1 MKSRAFRWKTR
12 TGTINMADLPSVFWS
27 GWIAVLTLVS
37 LAAMVWL
44 VWSIYFGRDAGHGSE
59 SGPVWDGNLREGNR
73 PPPMW
78 WFWLLFGSLI
88 FSIIYLML
96 FPGLGAFPGM
106 LNWSQGSRVA
116 ESYDEYE
123 ARFAGARAE
132 IAAMS
137 LAEIQNERGLM
148 AVAERIFRRECAV
161 CHGPEGRGQ
170 ANLFPNLFD
179 VDWQWGGGEE
189 QIRQSI
195 RGGRN
200 AVMVGWAPVLGGEGI
215 EQAGEYVLSLAG
227 GVDEDHPGKAAYD
240 QNCAVCHGADGGGNI
255 LLGASR
261 LSDPV
266 WLYGGDRESI
276 RETLTHGRFG
286 VMPAF
291 DEQRL
296 DDTQLQLILALL
308 VR

>member
-1 MKSRAFRWKTR
+1 
-12 TGTINMADLPSVFWS
+12 MADMPSAFWS

-37 LAAMVWL
+37 LAGMVWL
-44 VWSIYFGRDAGHGSE
+44 VWSVYFGRDRGHDSE
-59 SGPVWDGNLREGNR
+59 AGPVWDSDLEEGER
-73 PPPMW
+73 PAPMW

-88 FSIIYLML
+88 FSLVYLML
-96 FPGLGAFPGM
+96 FPGLGNFAG
-106 LNWSQGSRVA
+106 LLDWSQGSRVA

-123 ARFAGARAE
+123 ARFAGVRAE
-132 IAAMS
+132 IAEMS
-137 LAEIQNERGLM
+137 LAEIQNDSELM
-148 AVAERIFRRECAV
+148 AVAERIFSRECAI
-161 CHGPEGRGQ
+161 CHGPAGRGQ
-170 ANLFPNLFD
+170 AGMFPNLHD

-189 QIRQSI
+189 RVRQSI

-200 AVMVGWAPVLGGEGI
+200 AVMVGWEAVLGGEGV
-215 EQAGEYVLSLAG
+215 EQVGDYVLSLAD

-240 QNCAVCHGADGGGNI
+240 QNCMVCHGADGGGNA

-261 LSDPV
+261 LSDRI
-266 WLYGGDRESI
+266 WLYGGDPESI
-276 RETLTHGRFG
+276 RDTLTNGRFG

>member
-12 TGTINMADLPSVFWS
+12 MGTIMADLPSVFWS

-44 VWSIYFGRDAGHGSE
+44 VWSIYFGRDAGHGPE

-88 FSIIYLML
+88 FSIVYLML
-96 FPGLGAFPGM
+96 FPGLGGFPGM

-116 ESYDEYE
+116 ESYGEYE

-137 LAEIQNERGLM
+137 LAEIQNDSGLM

-170 ANLFPNLFD
+170 ADLFPNLFD

-200 AVMVGWAPVLGGEGI
+200 AVMVGWEPVLGGEGI
-215 EQAGEYVLSLAG
+215 EQVGEYVMSLAG
-227 GVDEDHPGKAAYD
+227 GVGEDHPGKAAYD
-240 QNCAVCHGADGGGNI
+240 QNCAVCHGVDGGGNI

-261 LSDPV
+261 LSDSV

-276 RETLTHGRFG
+276 RETLVNGRFG

-296 DDTQLQLILALL
+296 DDTQLQLLLALL